1 MIGFIFGIGTQDILS
16 IIAERGYI
24 WPYVPLNSKFNM
36 ILLIPMLILIIEMQA
51 GQFFKNYDNIILFGL
66 SYLIM
71 FILLDFNGKGVKN
84 D

>member
-1 MIGFIFGIGTQDILS
+1 
-16 IIAERGYI
+16 
-24 WPYVPLNSKFNM
+24 
-36 ILLIPMLILIIEMQA
+36 MLILIIEMQA